1 MSLPVPVLDDR
12 KFQDLVD
19 ECKRMIPHFTPEWT
33 DHNVSDPGV
42 TLIELF
48 AWMTE
53 LLLYRVNQVPR
64 RNYIKFLEL
73 IGISLESPQ
82 PARAEILFRLAAPLQ
97 ASVLI
102 PAGTEVAT
110 LRTTTQASIIFATE
124 QPLEIQVPILAHVL
138 VSRDE
143 FAYRDYMLALRNPTL
158 RVPIFEEPPKPDNA
172 FYLGFAGDLAG
183 HTLMID
189 LDCEI
194 EGIGVDPKNPPLAW
208 EYYDGSLRNWRQV
221 NLETD
226 GTGGL
231 NKAGQVLLH
240 IPLTSRPRE
249 LDRRR
254 ATWIR
259 CRIIP
264 SPPGRRGYSSSPRI
278 LAASARA
285 LGGSTMASHSEVIPL
300 DLVGR
305 SDGNPGQAFFLSSPP
320 ILPRREGETI
330 EVERETPG
338 IFDPWEEITDFS
350 ASGPNDLHFTCD
362 SVQGKIQFGPAIRL
376 ANGIERQYGAVP
388 PRGRSIRFT
397 RYRVGGGR
405 VGNVGAQTLTQLKT
419 SLPYVAWVT
428 NPQPAVGGTEA
439 ETLDAALMR
448 GPLVLRSSPRAVTA
462 EDFERL
468 AREGSPDVAR
478 CRCKYAKEQDDGM
491 AGSVHLVLVPKMPT
505 TESVVPPEELALSD
519 TLRTT
524 VQDFLDARRMITI
537 RMVLSPP
544 QYQAVSVRLEV
555 FAKPKAN
562 KALVKTEVEKALY
575 RFVHPTVGGEDGTGW
590 PFERGLFISDIYG
603 LLQLMPNVDHLSS
616 VHFVVIDAHGAE
628 RPVTGDMAVVP
639 ADNLLC
645 SAVHVVSVK

>member
-48 AWMTE
+48 AWMTD

-73 IGISLESPQ
+73 IGISLAPPQ
-82 PARAEILFRLAAPLQ
+82 PARAEVLFRLSAPLQ
-97 ASVLI
+97 ASVII

-110 LRTTTQASIIFATE
+110 LRTSAQPSIVFATE
-124 QPLEIQVPILAHVL
+124 EQLEIQVPVLAHVL

-158 RVPIFEEPPKPDNA
+158 RVPIFEEQPKPDNA

-189 LDCEI
+189 LECEI

-208 EYYDGSLRNWRQV
+208 EYYDGSLRNWRAMV
-221 NLETD
+221 LESD

-231 NKAGQVLLH
+231 NRGGQVLLH

-259 CRIIP
+259 CRVT
-264 SPPGRRGYSSSPRI
+264 PPPTGRRGYSSSPRI
-278 LAASARA
+278 LAAGARA
-285 LGGSTMASHSEVIPL
+285 LGGSTMAGHSEVVNQEII
-300 DLVGR
+300 GR
-305 SDGNPGQAFFLSSPP
+305 SDGTPGQSFFLSTPP
-320 ILPRREGETI
+320 ILPRREGETV

-338 IFDPWEEITDFS
+338 IFDPWVETTDFS
-350 ASGPNDLHFTCD
+350 ASGTHDLHFTCD

-376 ANGIERQYGAVP
+376 ANGLERQYGEIP
-388 PRGRSIRFT
+388 PRGRAIRFS
-397 RYRVGGGR
+397 RYRLGGGK
-405 VGNVGAQTLTQLKT
+405 VGNVGANSLTQLKT
-419 SLPYVAWVT
+419 SLPYVSWVT
-428 NPQPAVGGTEA
+428 NPHPAVGGTEA

-468 AREGSPDVAR
+468 AREGAPDVAR
-478 CRCKYAKEQDDGM
+478 CRCRYAKEQDDGM

-505 TESVVPPEELALSD
+505 TDAMVPAEELALSD

-524 VQDFLDARRMITI
+524 VQDYLDARRMITI

-544 QYQAVSVRLEV
+544 QYVAVSVRLEV
-555 FAKPKAN
+555 FARPKAS
-562 KALVKTEVEKALY
+562 KAGVKTEVEKALY
-575 RFVHPTVGGEDGTGW
+575 GFVHPTVGGEEGTGW
-590 PFERGLFISDIYG
+590 PFDRGLFVSDIYG
-603 LLQLMPNVDHLSS
+603 LLQKLPNVDHLSS
-616 VHFVVIDAHGAE
+616 VHFVVVEANGTE
-628 RPVTGDMAVVP
+628 RPVTGDMATVP
-639 ADNLLC
+639 GDALLC
-645 SAVHVVSVK
+645 SATHVVSVK

>member
-48 AWMTE
+48 AWMTD

-73 IGISLESPQ
+73 IGISLEPPQ
-82 PARAEILFRLAAPLQ
+82 PARAEIVFRLSAPLQ
-97 ASVLI
+97 ASVVI

-110 LRTTTQASIIFATE
+110 LRTSTQTSIMFATE
-124 QPLEIQVPILAHVL
+124 EKLEIQVPSLAHVL

-143 FAYRDYMLALRNPTL
+143 FSYRDYMLALRNPTL
-158 RVPIFEEPPKPDNA
+158 RVPIFEEQPKPDNA

-183 HTLMID
+183 HTLMIS
-189 LDCEI
+189 LECEI
-194 EGIGVDPKNPPLAW
+194 EGIGVDPKNPPLVW
-208 EYYDGSLRNWRQV
+208 EYYDGSLRNWRAMV
-221 NLETD
+221 LEAD

-231 NKAGQVLLH
+231 NKGGQVLLH

-259 CRIIP
+259 CRVIP
-264 SPPGRRGYSSSPRI
+264 PPTGRRGYSSSPRI
-278 LAASARA
+278 LAASAQA
-285 LGGSTMASHSEVIPL
+285 LGGSIMAGHSEVVNQEIL
-300 DLVGR
+300 GR
-305 SDGNPGQAFFLSSPP
+305 SDGTPGQTFFLSSPP
-320 ILPRREGETI
+320 ILPRRPGETV

-338 IFDPWEEITDFS
+338 IFDPWIETTDFS
-350 ASGPNDLHFTCD
+350 ASGTHDLHFSCD
-362 SVQGKIQFGPAIRL
+362 SVQGKIEFGPAIRL
-376 ANGIERQYGAVP
+376 ANGLERQFGEIP
-388 PRGRSIRFT
+388 PRGRAIRFS
-397 RYRVGGGR
+397 RYRLGGGKI
-405 VGNVGAQTLTQLKT
+405 GNVGANSLTQLKT
-419 SLPYVAWVT
+419 SLPYVSWVT
-428 NPQPAVGGTEA
+428 NPHPAVGGTEA
-439 ETLDAALMR
+439 ESLDAALMR

-468 AREGSPDVAR
+468 AQEGAPDVAR
-478 CRCKYAKEQDDGM
+478 CRCRYAKEQDDGM

-544 QYQAVSVRLEV
+544 TYVAVSVRLEI
-555 FAKPKAN
+555 FARAKAS
-562 KALVKTEVEKALY
+562 KATVKTTVEKALY
-575 RFVHPTVGGEDGTGW
+575 RFLHPTVGGDEGTGW
-590 PFERGLFISDIYG
+590 PFDRGLYVSDIYG
-603 LLQLMPNVDHLSS
+603 LLQALPDVDHLSS
-616 VHFVVIDAHGAE
+616 VHFVQIEANGTE
-628 RPVTGDMAVVP
+628 RPIPSDLATIPNDA
-639 ADNLLC
+639 LLC